1 MANEHLGRNKFREFL
16 YQLFTV
22 RVSTGTVFL
31 EVSQHN
37 ANVETEVP
45 EE

>member
-1 MANEHLGRNKFREFL
+1 MVNEHLGRNKLREFL

-22 RVSTGTVFL
+22 RVSTGTVFPK
-31 EVSQHN
+31 VSQLN
-37 ANVETEVP
+37 ANVETKVP